1 MTPGQK
7 EMIGQLMRQYA
18 PLMVQLTFRRTGD
31 PQLAEELVQ
40 ETFLTACKKADIVCS
55 HEKPLAWLYQTL
67 QYLTMKEINRAC
79 HSREQSSEELQDIA
93 IADDPPSFHEIL
105 PRNLTTEERRI
116 LILRFEYRLS
126 HREIAEAL
134 GISEAA
140 CRKQVSRAL
149 QKCRISIKRE

>member
-7 EMIGQLMRQYA
+7 EIIGQLMRQYA

-55 HEKPLAWLYQTL
+55 HEKPLAWLYQAL
-67 QYLTMKEINRAC
+67 QYLTMKETNKAC
-79 HSREQSSEELQDIA
+79 HRREQSSEDLQDLGA
-93 IADDPPSFHEIL
+93 ADDPPAFHEIL

-116 LILRFEYRLS
+116 LILRFEHRLS

>member
-67 QYLTMKEINRAC
+67 QYLTMKETSKAC

-93 IADDPPSFHEIL
+93 ASDDPPAFHEIL
-105 PRNLTTEERRI
+105 PRTLTTEERRI
-116 LILRFEYRLS
+116 LILRFEHRLS

-134 GISEAA
+134 GISEVA

>member
-1 MTPGQK
+1 MTSGQK
-7 EMIGQLMRQYA
+7 EIIGQLMRQYA

-67 QYLTMKEINRAC
+67 QYLTMKEINKAC
-79 HSREQSSEELQDIA
+79 HSREQSSEELYDLA
-93 IADDPPSFHEIL
+93 VADDPPSFHEIL

-116 LILRFEYRLS
+116 LILRFEHRLS

>member
-7 EMIGQLMRQYA
+7 EIIGQLMRQYA

-31 PQLAEELVQ
+31 PQLSEELVQ

-79 HSREQSSEELQDIA
+79 HRREQSSEALQDLGA
-93 IADDPPSFHEIL
+93 ADDPPAFHEIL

-116 LILRFEYRLS
+116 LILLFEHRLS

>member
-31 PQLAEELVQ
+31 PQLSEELVQ
-40 ETFLTACKKADIVCS
+40 ETFLTACKKADIICN

-93 IADDPPSFHEIL
+93 AADDPPAFHEIL
-105 PRNLTTEERRI
+105 PRTLTTEERRI
-116 LILRFEYRLS
+116 LILRFEHRLP

-149 QKCRISIKRE
+149 QKCRITIKRE

>member
-1 MTPGQK
+1 MTPTQK
-7 EMIGQLMRQYA
+7 EYIGHLMRQYA

-67 QYLTMKEINRAC
+67 QYLTMKEINKAC
-79 HSREQSSEELQDIA
+79 HSREQSSEELYDLA
-93 IADDPPSFHEIL
+93 VADDPPSFHEIL
-105 PRNLTTEERRI
+105 PRNLTTEEQRI
-116 LILRFEYRLS
+116 LILRFEHRLS

>member
-67 QYLTMKEINRAC
+67 QYLTMKETSKAC
-79 HSREQSSEELQDIA
+79 HSREQSSKELQDIA
-93 IADDPPSFHEIL
+93 AADDPPAFHEIL
-105 PRNLTTEERRI
+105 PRTLTTEERRI
-116 LILRFEYRLS
+116 LILRFEHRLS

-134 GISEAA
+134 GISEVA

>member
-79 HSREQSSEELQDIA
+79 HSREQSSEDLQDLGA
-93 IADDPPSFHEIL
+93 ADDPPAFHEIL
-105 PRNLTTEERRI
+105 PRNLTTEEQRI
-116 LILRFEYRLS
+116 LILRFEHRLS

>member
-7 EMIGQLMRQYA
+7 EMIGHLMRQYA

-31 PQLAEELVQ
+31 PQLSEELVQ

-67 QYLTMKEINRAC
+67 QYLTIREISKTC
-79 HSREQSSEELQDIA
+79 HSREESSAELQELA
-93 IADDPPSFHEIL
+93 AADDPPAFHEIL
-105 PRNLTTEERRI
+105 PRTLTTEERRI
-116 LILRFEYRLS
+116 LILRFEHRLS

-140 CRKQVSRAL
+140 CRKQASRAL
-149 QKCRISIKRE
+149 QKCRRSIKRE

>member
-1 MTPGQK
+1 MTPEQK
-7 EMIGQLMRQYA
+7 EIIGQLMRQYA
-18 PLMVQLTFRRTGD
+18 PLMVQLAFRRTGD

-55 HEKPLAWLYQTL
+55 HEKPQAWLYQTL
-67 QYLTMKEINRAC
+67 QYLTIKEINRAC
-79 HSREQSSEELQDIA
+79 HHREQSSEDLQELGA
-93 IADDPPSFHEIL
+93 EDDPPAFHEIL

-116 LILRFEYRLS
+116 LILRFEHRLS

>member
-1 MTPGQK
+1 MTPEQK
-7 EMIGQLMRQYA
+7 EIIGQLMRQYA

-67 QYLTMKEINRAC
+67 QYLTMKEINKAC
-79 HSREQSSEELQDIA
+79 HSREQSSEELYDLA
-93 IADDPPSFHEIL
+93 VADDPPSFHEIL
-105 PRNLTTEERRI
+105 PRNLTTEEQRI
-116 LILRFEYRLS
+116 LILRFEHRLS

>member
-7 EMIGQLMRQYA
+7 EIIGQLMRQYA

-67 QYLTMKEINRAC
+67 QYLTMKETSKAC

-93 IADDPPSFHEIL
+93 AADDPPAFHEIL

-116 LILRFEYRLS
+116 LILRFEHRLS

-134 GISEAA
+134 GISEVA
-140 CRKQVSRAL
+140 CRKQVSRTL
-149 QKCRISIKRE
+149 QKCRISIDRE

>member
-1 MTPGQK
+1 MTPEQK
-7 EMIGQLMRQYA
+7 EIIGQLMRQYA

-55 HEKPLAWLYQTL
+55 HEKPQAWLYQTS
-67 QYLTMKEINRAC
+67 QYLTIKEINRAC
-79 HSREQSSEELQDIA
+79 HRREQSSEDLQDLGA
-93 IADDPPSFHEIL
+93 ADDPPAFHEIL

-116 LILRFEYRLS
+116 LILRFEHRLS

>member
-7 EMIGQLMRQYA
+7 EIIGQLMRQHA
-18 PLMVQLTFRRTGD
+18 PLKDQLTVRRTGD
-31 PQLAEELVQ
+31 PQLSEELVQ

-79 HSREQSSEELQDIA
+79 HSREQSSEELYDLA
-93 IADDPPSFHEIL
+93 VADDPPSFHEIL
-105 PRNLTTEERRI
+105 PRNLTTEEQRI
-116 LILRFEYRLS
+116 LILRFEHRLS

>member
-31 PQLAEELVQ
+31 PHLSEELVQ

-93 IADDPPSFHEIL
+93 TADDPPAFHEIL
-105 PRNLTTEERRI
+105 PRTLTTEERRI
-116 LILRFEYRLS
+116 LILRFEHRLS

-134 GISEAA
+134 GISEVA
-140 CRKQVSRAL
+140 CRKQVSRTL

>member
-1 MTPGQK
+1 MTPEQK

-40 ETFLTACKKADIVCS
+40 ETLLTACQKADIVCA

-67 QYLTMKEINRAC
+67 QYLTIKEINRAC
-79 HSREQSSEELQDIA
+79 HSREQSSEDLQDLGA
-93 IADDPPSFHEIL
+93 ADDPPAFHEIL

-116 LILRFEYRLS
+116 LILRFE
-126 HREIAEAL
+126 HR
-134 GISEAA
+134 
-140 CRKQVSRAL
+140 
-149 QKCRISIKRE
+149 

>member
-1 MTPGQK
+1 MTPEQK
-7 EMIGQLMRQYA
+7 EIIGQLMRQYA

-67 QYLTMKEINRAC
+67 QSLTMKEINRAC
-79 HSREQSSEELQDIA
+79 HRREQSSEDLQDLGA
-93 IADDPPSFHEIL
+93 ADDPPSFHEIL
-105 PRNLTTEERRI
+105 PRNLTTEEQRI
-116 LILRFEYRLS
+116 LILRFEHRLS

>member
-31 PQLAEELVQ
+31 PQLSEELVQ
-40 ETFLTACKKADIVCS
+40 ETFLTACKKADIICS

-93 IADDPPSFHEIL
+93 AADPPAFHEIL
-105 PRNLTTEERRI
+105 PRTLSTEERRI
-116 LILRFEYRLS
+116 LILRFEHRLP

-134 GISEAA
+134 GISEVA

>member
-31 PQLAEELVQ
+31 PQLAEEIVQ

-79 HSREQSSEELQDIA
+79 HRREQSSEDLQDLGA
-93 IADDPPSFHEIL
+93 ADDPPSFHEIL
-105 PRNLTTEERRI
+105 PRNLTTEEQRI
-116 LILRFEYRLS
+116 LILRFEHRLS

-134 GISEAA
+134 GISEVA

>member
-31 PQLAEELVQ
+31 PQLSEELVQ

-79 HSREQSSEELQDIA
+79 HSREQSSEELKDIA
-93 IADDPPSFHEIL
+93 AADDPPTFHEIL
-105 PRNLTTEERRI
+105 PRNLNTEERRI
-116 LILRFEYRLS
+116 LILRFEHRLS

-134 GISEAA
+134 GISEVA

-149 QKCRISIKRE
+149 QKCRITIKRE

>member
-7 EMIGQLMRQYA
+7 EIIGQLMRQHA

-79 HSREQSSEELQDIA
+79 HRREQSSEELQDIA
-93 IADDPPSFHEIL
+93 IADDPPAFHEIL
-105 PRNLTTEERRI
+105 PRTLTTEERRI
-116 LILRFEYRLS
+116 LILRFEHRLS
-126 HREIAEAL
+126 HREIAETL

-149 QKCRISIKRE
+149 QKCRITIKRE

>member
-31 PQLAEELVQ
+31 PQLSEELVQ
-40 ETFLTACKKADIVCS
+40 ETFLTACKKADIICN

-93 IADDPPSFHEIL
+93 AADDPPAFHEIL
-105 PRNLTTEERRI
+105 PRTLTTEERRI
-116 LILRFEYRLS
+116 LILRFEHRLP

>member
-1 MTPGQK
+1 MTPEQK
-7 EMIGQLMRQYA
+7 EIIGQLMRQYA

-55 HEKPLAWLYQTL
+55 HEKPLAWLYQAL
-67 QYLTMKEINRAC
+67 QYLTMKETNKAC
-79 HSREQSSEELQDIA
+79 HRREQSSENLQDLGA
-93 IADDPPSFHEIL
+93 VDDPPSFHEIL
-105 PRNLTTEERRI
+105 PRTLTTEERRI
-116 LILRFEYRLS
+116 LILRFEHRLS
-126 HREIAEAL
+126 HREIAETL

>member
-7 EMIGQLMRQYA
+7 EIIGQLMRQYA

-79 HSREQSSEELQDIA
+79 HSREQSSEELYDLA
-93 IADDPPSFHEIL
+93 VADDPPSFHEIL
-105 PRNLTTEERRI
+105 PRNLTTEEQRI
-116 LILRFEYRLS
+116 LILRFEHRLS

>member
-7 EMIGQLMRQYA
+7 EIIGQLMRQYA

-93 IADDPPSFHEIL
+93 AADDPPAFHEIL

-116 LILRFEYRLS
+116 LILRFENRLS
-126 HREIAEAL
+126 HREIAETL

>member
-7 EMIGQLMRQYA
+7 EIIGQLMRQYA

-31 PQLAEELVQ
+31 PQLSEELVQ
-40 ETFLTACKKADIVCS
+40 ETFLTACKKADIICS
-55 HEKPLAWLYQTL
+55 HEKPLAWLYQAL
-67 QYLTMKEINRAC
+67 QYLTIKEINRAC
-79 HSREQSSEELQDIA
+79 HRREQSSEALQDLGA
-93 IADDPPSFHEIL
+93 ADDPPAFHEIL
-105 PRNLTTEERRI
+105 PRNLTTEEQRI
-116 LILRFEYRLS
+116 LILRFEHRLS

-134 GISEAA
+134 GISEVA

>member
-31 PQLAEELVQ
+31 PQLSEELVQ
-40 ETFLTACKKADIVCS
+40 ETFLTACKKADIICN

-93 IADDPPSFHEIL
+93 AADDPPAFHEIL
-105 PRNLTTEERRI
+105 PRTLTTEERRI
-116 LILRFEYRLS
+116 LILRFEHRLP

-140 CRKQVSRAL
+140 CRKQVSRTL
-149 QKCRISIKRE
+149 QKCRITIKRE

>member
-1 MTPGQK
+1 MTPEQK
-7 EMIGQLMRQYA
+7 EIIGQLMRQYA

-55 HEKPLAWLYQTL
+55 HEKPLAWLYQAL
-67 QYLTMKEINRAC
+67 QYLTMKETNKAC
-79 HSREQSSEELQDIA
+79 HRREQSSEELQDLGA
-93 IADDPPSFHEIL
+93 VDDPPSFHEIL

-116 LILRFEYRLS
+116 LILRFEHRLS

>member
-31 PQLAEELVQ
+31 PQLSEELVQ

-79 HSREQSSEELQDIA
+79 HSREESSEEIQDIA
-93 IADDPPSFHEIL
+93 AADDPPAFHEIL
-105 PRNLTTEERRI
+105 PRTLTTEERRI
-116 LILRFEYRLS
+116 LILRFEHRLS

-134 GISEAA
+134 GISEVA

>member
-1 MTPGQK
+1 MTPEQK
-7 EMIGQLMRQYA
+7 EIIGQLMRQHA

-55 HEKPLAWLYQTL
+55 HEKPQAWLYQTL
-67 QYLTMKEINRAC
+67 QYPTIKEITRAC
-79 HSREQSSEELQDIA
+79 HRREQSSEDLQDLGA
-93 IADDPPSFHEIL
+93 ADDPPSFHEIL
-105 PRNLTTEERRI
+105 PRNLTTEEQRI
-116 LILRFEYRLS
+116 LILRFEHRLS

-134 GISEAA
+134 GISEVA

>member
-7 EMIGQLMRQYA
+7 EIIGQLMRQYA

-67 QYLTMKEINRAC
+67 QYLTMKEINKAC
-79 HSREQSSEELQDIA
+79 HSREQSSEDLQDLGA
-93 IADDPPSFHEIL
+93 ADDPPAFHEIL

-116 LILRFEYRLS
+116 LILRFEHRLS

>member
-31 PQLAEELVQ
+31 PQLSEELVQ
-40 ETFLTACKKADIVCS
+40 ETFLTACKKADIICN

-79 HSREQSSEELQDIA
+79 HSREQSSEELKDIA
-93 IADDPPSFHEIL
+93 AADDPPAFHEIL

-116 LILRFEYRLS
+116 LILRFEHRLS

-134 GISEAA
+134 GISEVA

>member
-7 EMIGQLMRQYA
+7 EIFGQLMRLHA

-31 PQLAEELVQ
+31 PQLSEELVQ

-55 HEKPLAWLYQTL
+55 HEKPLAWLYQAL
-67 QYLTMKEINRAC
+67 QYLTIKEINRAC
-79 HSREQSSEELQDIA
+79 HRREQSSEALQDLGA
-93 IADDPPSFHEIL
+93 ADDPPAFHEIL
-105 PRNLTTEERRI
+105 PRNLTTEEQRI
-116 LILRFEYRLS
+116 LILRFEHRLS

-134 GISEAA
+134 GISEVA

>member
-55 HEKPLAWLYQTL
+55 HEKPLAWLYQAL
-67 QYLTMKEINRAC
+67 QYLTMKETNKAC
-79 HSREQSSEELQDIA
+79 HRREQSSEDLQDLGA
-93 IADDPPSFHEIL
+93 ADDPPSFHEIL
-105 PRNLTTEERRI
+105 PRNLTTEEQRI
-116 LILRFEYRLS
+116 LILRFEHRLS

>member
-1 MTPGQK
+1 MTPEQK
-7 EMIGQLMRQYA
+7 EIIGQLMRQYA

-79 HSREQSSEELQDIA
+79 HSREQSSEELYDLA
-93 IADDPPSFHEIL
+93 VADDPPSFHEIL
-105 PRNLTTEERRI
+105 PRNLTTEEQRI
-116 LILRFEYRLS
+116 LILRFEHRLS

>member
-93 IADDPPSFHEIL
+93 AADDPPAFHEIL
-105 PRNLTTEERRI
+105 PRTLTTEERRI
-116 LILRFEYRLS
+116 LILRFEHRLP

-149 QKCRISIKRE
+149 QKCRITIKRE